1 MQLFQHGAS
10 YLCCQAASTTR
21 VAALLGAPHSA
32 RGRRTRQHAGE
43 AFLNLPGWC
52 WARIK
57 QLALIG
63 SSSSLHSEACKALGG
78 SDGVVHST
86 ISPAAIC
93 MRAVAND
100 APHPSCRGILPRIL
114 GERYKRMRRV
124 LLLPNQGHA
133 FFHLFVRCIC
143 HQSIPLDTFL
153 GIFLRVLIYAA
164 SAPLPQSSKCSPSQF
179 CLQAHWENLSIA
191 MLDIQ
196 GSPPFLLDSL
206 RGSSVKIGTIQRR
219 LAWPLRKDDTHKSRR
234 VHKKRILQNLPKKH

>member
-86 ISPAAIC
+86 ISLAAIC
-93 MRAVAND
+93 IRAVAKD
-100 APHPSCRGILPRIL
+100 SAVTVARGDRRATCTPSGHALHGLAPLRPHTARPDPWNTVRPQLPWSTCATQRGEDRLLSALPRSYLL
-114 GERYKRMRRV
+114 G
-124 LLLPNQGHA
+124 LLA
-133 FFHLFVRCIC
+133 MI
-143 HQSIPLDTFL
+143 
-153 GIFLRVLIYAA
+153 
-164 SAPLPQSSKCSPSQF
+164 KCSICSYQ
-179 CLQAHWENLSIA
+179 CDN
-191 MLDIQ
+191 
-196 GSPPFLLDSL
+196 
-206 RGSSVKIGTIQRR
+206 
-219 LAWPLRKDDTHKSRR
+219 
-234 VHKKRILQNLPKKH
+234 